1 MEPTGT
7 QHQAAH
13 ATGVLADREF
23 VVAGDELHPF
33 VEALV
38 DIDGRYAV
46 ALADALSAAINGFS
60 AIELTTA
67 DVVRLAR
74 VRDLH
79 DQFAEAARSHTGV
92 RARLTF
98 ALAQALTEAVS
109 AYVGERDVES
119 YQSPEERER
128 IAVLRE
134 LTGPLFDLTA
144 DCHAAADELGARLGA
159 GLPALSL
166 HRG

>member
-1 MEPTGT
+1 MEPSREQPQDRPAEILG
-7 QHQAAH
+7 
-13 ATGVLADREF
+13 DREF
-23 VVAGDELHPF
+23 VVAGDEQHPF
-33 VEALV
+33 VEAVV
-38 DIDGRYAV
+38 DVEPRHV
-46 ALADALSAAINGFS
+46 APLADALSAAVGRFS
-60 AIELTTA
+60 ALELTSTE

-79 DQFAEAARSHTGV
+79 DRFAEAALAQSGLRP
-92 RARLTF
+92 RLTF
-98 ALAQALTEAVS
+98 ALAQALTEAAS

-144 DCHAAADELGARLGA
+144 DCHRAADELQARIDD
-159 GLPALSL
+159 GLPVFLL
-166 HRG
+166 RR